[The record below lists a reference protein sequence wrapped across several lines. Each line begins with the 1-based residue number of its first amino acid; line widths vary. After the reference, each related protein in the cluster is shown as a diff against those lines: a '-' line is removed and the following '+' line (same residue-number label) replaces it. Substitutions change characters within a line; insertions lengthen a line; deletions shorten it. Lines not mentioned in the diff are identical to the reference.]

1 MLKYL
6 VEFIGTFLFLS
17 TIVATGQPI
26 LIALA
31 LLLVILVG
39 GGISGG
45 HFNPAVSVMFYA
57 KGGLSMMDLAA
68 YIAAQVAGG
77 LAALGLYTALTR
89 KTYNGVS
96 A

>member
-6 VEFIGTFLFLS
+6 VEFLGTFLFLS
-17 TIVATGQPI
+17 AIVATGQPL

-57 KGGLSMMDLAA
+57 KGGLSQSDLAG
-68 YIAAQVAGG
+68 YVVAQLAGG
-77 LAALGLYTALTR
+77 MAALGVYTALTR
-89 KTYNGVS
+89 KSLNVVV
-96 A
+96 

>member
-6 VEFIGTFLFLS
+6 VEFFGTFLFLGV
-17 TIVATGQPI
+17 IVATGQPF

-57 KGGLSMMDLAA
+57 KGGLSMMDLGA
-68 YIAAQVAGG
+68 YIIAQVAGG
-77 LAALGLYTALTR
+77 LAALGLYTLATR
-89 KTYNGVS
+89 KAYNGLQ
-96 A
+96 

>member
-6 VEFIGTFLFLS
+6 VEFFGTFLFLGV
-17 TIVATGQPI
+17 IVATGQPF

-57 KGGLSMMDLAA
+57 KGGLSMMDLGS
-68 YIAAQVAGG
+68 YIIGQVAGG
-77 LAALGLYTALTR
+77 LAALGLYTLATR
-89 KTYNGVS
+89 KAYNGLQ
-96 A
+96 